1 MMNKVYDKDLLGD
14 IIEVYMDDMIVKSH
28 QEIDHAAHLKQV
40 FEQPENTT
48 CDSTPKNDPSESKRE
63 NSSVFT

>member
-1 MMNKVYDKDLLGD
+1 
-14 IIEVYMDDMIVKSH
+14 MDDMIVKSH